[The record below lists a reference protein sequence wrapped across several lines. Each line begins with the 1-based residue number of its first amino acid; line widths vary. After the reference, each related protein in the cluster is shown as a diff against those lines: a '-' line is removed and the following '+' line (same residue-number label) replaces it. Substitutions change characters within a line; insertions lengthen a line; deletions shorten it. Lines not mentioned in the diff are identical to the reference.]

1 MVTNMIKKSM
11 NLFILIGKI
20 TFICLAVNFYA
31 VVLKNAKEIINKLK
45 LEMIFWTNFT
55 KSEVPK
61 LKKNSVLKE
70 FLPNLGN

>member
-11 NLFILIGKI
+11 NPFILIGKI